1 MSPTYIRIK
10 LVEIQAT
17 GLASKA
23 ITAANKI
30 APAWGTWVAWTAP
43 AGEGDLANKMNFY
56 VEALKGFKIADPI
69 KTTTIAFAQPDRYPI
84 AGGISL
90 AATGYLI
97 DLVGEG
103 VGGGSGSL
111 ISRMGKIAIK
121 GGAAL
126 AVNSIVASYIFE
138 ARNNPH
144 GAASPQTAL
153 SATGMTEANYGYN
166 PRLAGN
172 ESMAL
177 VSTPGAYEG
186 VMY

>member
-1 MSPTYIRIK
+1 MYTDNEME
-10 LVEIQAT
+10 LQAT

-30 APAWGTWVAWTAP
+30 APAWGTWIAWTAP
-43 AGEGDLANKMNFY
+43 AGEGDLASKMGFY

-69 KTTTIAFAQPDRYPI
+69 KTTTIALGQPDRYPI

-103 VGGGSGSL
+103 VKGGIGDT

-126 AVNSIVASYIFE
+126 FVNSLVASYIFE

-144 GAASPQTAL
+144 GAASPDRAL
-153 SATGMTEANYGYN
+153 SPTGMTEANYGVQ
-166 PRLAGN
+166 PRLAAN
-172 ESMAL
+172 NSMAL
-177 VSTPGAYEG
+177 TKPMAYNG
-186 VMY
+186 VYY